1 MASASKSNRSAKPRL
16 GRGLSSLMSA
26 PVEVS
31 PTPTPAAP
39 APAPDRAVV
48 EAKPTPPR
56 SAPPPPG
63 NTQTKTDSDQA
74 GLRHVRLDAVVPSR
88 HQPRKSFDDKALQE
102 LAASIRASGLMQP
115 VALRPLDGMA
125 DAPAGAQWELV
136 AGERRWR
143 AARMAGL
150 ETIPALV
157 VALSDDESAAW
168 AVVENLQREDLNPI
182 ETAEALRALQR
193 DHGLT
198 QTEIAERVGLDRSSV
213 ANLIRLTELPPAA
226 QALVAAGAL
235 TTGHAKALLSAPEH
249 LRAQMARRA
258 SEQGWSV
265 RKLEQAARES
275 QQGGD
280 VTPKQGV
287 TSGGRAKPSA
297 SQADLEKRLG
307 EHLGTRVHLQ
317 TRAGGKK
324 GRLVI
329 EFYDLDHFDGLLTK
343 FGFRS

>member
-1 MASASKSNRSAKPRL
+1 MASSSKSSRPAKPRL

-31 PTPTPAAP
+31 PTPP
-39 APAPDRAVV
+39 APPTPERAVV

-56 SAPPPPG
+56 TAPAD
-63 NTQTKTDSDQA
+63 TQTNTDSQSN

-115 VALRPLDGMA
+115 VALRPLKAGA

-143 AARMAGL
+143 AAQMAGL

-157 VALSDDESAAW
+157 VALSDEESAAW

-213 ANLIRLTELPPAA
+213 ANLIRLTELPQAA

-235 TTGHAKALLSAPEH
+235 STGHAKALLSAPEH

-265 RKLEQAARES
+265 RKLEQAARDA

-280 VTPKQGV
+280 ITPEQGV
-287 TSGGRAKPSA
+287 TSSSRQKPSA

-324 GRLVI
+324 GRIVI

>member
-1 MASASKSNRSAKPRL
+1 MASTSKSSRPAKPRL

-31 PTPTPAAP
+31 PAPPAPTPE
-39 APAPDRAVV
+39 RAVV

-56 SAPPPPG
+56 AAPAHA
-63 NTQTKTDSDQA
+63 NTQTNTDSKPD

-88 HQPRKSFDDKALQE
+88 HQPRKSFDDKAMQE

-115 VALRPLDGMA
+115 VALRPLGAGA

-143 AARMAGL
+143 AAQMAGL

-157 VALSDDESAAW
+157 VALSDEESAAW

-213 ANLIRLTELPPAA
+213 ANLIRLTELPQAA

-265 RKLEQAARES
+265 RKLEQAARDAQRGAEI
-275 QQGGD
+275 
-280 VTPKQGV
+280 TPEQGV
-287 TSGGRAKPSA
+287 TPAPRQKPSA

-324 GRLVI
+324 GRIVI